1 MFDNMTFMTCFKNF
15 DPTASATAY
24 SHKPKFGRANCWAK
38 AESEKCGY
46 GPTLIE
52 MSLSKELSINDVLT
66 TFV

>member
-1 MFDNMTFMTCFKNF
+1 MSMFDNMTFMTCFKNF

-46 GPTLIE
+46 GPTLI
-52 MSLSKELSINDVLT
+52 
-66 TFV
+66 